1 MTRPTRSISILTDAR
16 RRGAALAVALAALAL
31 LGAVAAAGTATAQS
45 EQPTV
50 VVTDGTTA
58 PDGTTTVGIVLTNAP
73 DGLAGY
79 YLDLTV
85 ENPSVARI
93 DAVGYPDRYGL
104 TSDPAI
110 GGDGAT
116 VTLEAADIE
125 GAIEPGATDVTL
137 ATVTVT
143 GATPGEVAL
152 TVTPRQFDADD
163 GSAFT
168 PATVA
173 GTITVSGSGDA
184 SSADGSTDSG
194 ADADGGDGDGA
205 SGSDTDGAGADGDVA
220 EGDADGSNAAT
231 DAESTEG
238 DGPISPALV
247 LVAVALLV
255 AAGLRRC
262 S

>member
-1 MTRPTRSISILTDAR
+1 MTRPTRSISIHTDAR

-110 GGDGAT
+110 GDDGAT

-168 PATVA
+168 PATAA
-173 GTITVSGSGDA
+173 GAITVSGSGDA
-184 SSADGSTDSG
+184 PSADGSTDS
-194 ADADGGDGDGA
+194 DGGDGDGA

-247 LVAVALLV
+247 FVAVALLV
-255 AAGLRRC
+255 AAGLRRR